1 MLLLDEVTSSLDK
14 INREII
20 AHVIKDLKS
29 ECEITVLM
37 VSHLDED
44 LTHFDQVLQVEDK
57 KVGRSDEFK

>member
-29 ECEITVLM
+29 EREITVLM

-57 KVGRSDEFK
+57 KVGQSDEFK

>member
-1 MLLLDEVTSSLDK
+1 MDK

-29 ECEITVLM
+29 EREITVLM

-57 KVGRSDEFK
+57 KVGQSDEFK